1 MTLSVIRFGVSV
13 TSSRKWP
20 CQNHSFECKAFSSSS
35 FLLLLLSVTFSVSDP
50 VRVIRFG
57 VSVTSSR
64 KWSCQNHSVQRK
76 VCFQRYV

>member
-1 MTLSVIRFGVSV
+1 MSVLHLVVNGLVRIIRFSV
-13 TSSRKWP
+13 RR
-20 CQNHSFECKAFSSSS
+20 
-35 FLLLLLSVTFSVSDP
+35 FLLLFFFLLLSVTFSVSDP

-76 VCFQRYV
+76 VCFQCYV